1 MKTDEAHD
9 AVLEIVQM
17 LLRQDPG
24 LYKAEL
30 EKLTR
35 DLKKANKIGVVK
47 EIQSIASDA
56 GITVDPG

>member
-1 MKTDEAHD
+1 MKTEEAHD

-17 LLRQDPG
+17 LLRQSPG

-30 EKLTR
+30 DKLTR
-35 DLKKANKIGVVK
+35 DLKRANKIGVVK
-47 EIQSIASDA
+47 EIQSIAGHA